1 METLINKYNDKLVN
15 HGLCKENTPV
25 VGGINDEIFW
35 NREFEEKNELEKIIK
50 GLNINSLIFA
60 KPVSPFFD
68 ILNFYANKE
77 KTEFVPDDTET
88 RTFLHSI
95 PVCNDLIPGEII
107 KILKRR
113 KGVVIKDKGIITY
126 GTVSPEQAFIVFSS
140 IIFSGFVKFFTDYAY
155 LKIKKQNDV
164 KMQDLFPFVFQ
175 AYKDFLPKNV
185 NFKLTDKKLETN
197 AEIVNAMK
205 EAGKAVV
212 DARMVDSFFGNISFR
227 KGNLIYISQTGS
239 SMDELSGCID
249 ICPIDNSSSTAITA
263 SSEFT
268 SHREIYLNKSV
279 TSILHGHPR
288 FSVIMSMIC
297 DDFECK
303 LRGKCHIK
311 CPKKR
316 FINNVPIITGEVGTG
331 PRGLSRTLPPAMK
344 NHDAVIVY
352 GHGVFTA
359 GQDNFRKTFDILK
372 NTEQMCIDEY
382 LRLVQ

>member
-50 GLNINSLIFA
+50 ELNINSLIFA

-77 KTEFVPDDTET
+77 KTEFVPEDTET

-164 KMQDLFPFVFQ
+164 KMQNLFPFVFQ
-175 AYKDFLPKNV
+175 AYKDFLPKNE
-185 NFKLTDKKLETN
+185 NFK
-197 AEIVNAMK
+197 
-205 EAGKAVV
+205 
-212 DARMVDSFFGNISFR
+212 
-227 KGNLIYISQTGS
+227 
-239 SMDELSGCID
+239 
-249 ICPIDNSSSTAITA
+249 
-263 SSEFT
+263 
-268 SHREIYLNKSV
+268 
-279 TSILHGHPR
+279 
-288 FSVIMSMIC
+288 
-297 DDFECK
+297 
-303 LRGKCHIK
+303 
-311 CPKKR
+311 
-316 FINNVPIITGEVGTG
+316 
-331 PRGLSRTLPPAMK
+331 
-344 NHDAVIVY
+344 
-352 GHGVFTA
+352 
-359 GQDNFRKTFDILK
+359 
-372 NTEQMCIDEY
+372 
-382 LRLVQ
+382 